1 MPGRPPATSRNRPDK
16 TASGRAVGSV
26 GSSGRATYDRRSR
39 HGAVPEARYEKGR
52 KVQLIPS
59 IRRLLPAAASAV
71 LLLAGAGGAQAATT
85 TAGAHA
91 NLPHAAPAPGA
102 PPPAGAFVHSPYRQL
117 RPLAALSA
125 ERAALGDLVAA
136 AKWGTGAP
144 IDDPA
149 REREVL
155 DAAAAQARRLG
166 ADPEVTRR
174 IFRDQIEASKT
185 VQRGLY
191 RAWEADPARAPR
203 ERPDLAKVRTE
214 INRVN
219 DALVRA
225 VAASPHARSAPYC
238 PVVLGV
244 VADRV
249 RHEER
254 LDALHTRALG
264 RAVRS
269 VCGG

>member
-1 MPGRPPATSRNRPDK
+1 M
-16 TASGRAVGSV
+16 
-26 GSSGRATYDRRSR
+26 
-39 HGAVPEARYEKGR
+39 
-52 KVQLIPS
+52 QLIPAP
-59 IRRLLPAAASAV
+59 RRLLPAVASAV
-71 LLLAGAGGAQAATT
+71 LLLAGAGGAHAVTG
-85 TAGAHA
+85 TAGAHTA
-91 NLPHAAPAPGA
+91 PSHAAPSHATPARGTPSA
-102 PPPAGAFVHSPYRQL
+102 ATPAGEAAARSPYRQL

-149 REREVL
+149 REQEVL
-155 DAAAAQARRLG
+155 DAVAAQATQLG
-166 ADPEVTRR
+166 ADPEATRR
-174 IFRDQIEASKT
+174 IFRDQIEASKV

-191 RAWEADPARAPR
+191 RLWTADPARAPR
-203 ERPDLAKVRTE
+203 ERPDLAVVRTE

-219 DALVRA
+219 VSLVRA
-225 VAASPHARSAPYC
+225 VAASSGARSARFC
-238 PVVLGV
+238 PVVLG
-244 VADRV
+244 AATDGV
-249 RHEER
+249 RYEQR

>member
-1 MPGRPPATSRNRPDK
+1 M
-16 TASGRAVGSV
+16 
-26 GSSGRATYDRRSR
+26 
-39 HGAVPEARYEKGR
+39 
-52 KVQLIPS
+52 
-59 IRRLLPAAASAV
+59 RRLLPTAASAV
-71 LLLAGAGGAQAATT
+71 LLLAGAGGARAATVPP
-85 TAGAHA
+85 GAHA
-91 NLPHAAPAPGA
+91 TVSHAAPAPGA
-102 PPPAGAFVHSPYRQL
+102 PSAASPAGGAATRSPYRQL

-136 AKWGTGAP
+136 AKWGTGGP

-155 DAAAAQARRLG
+155 DAVAAQARQLG
-166 ADPEVTRR
+166 ADPAATRR
-174 IFRDQIEASKT
+174 IFRDQIEASKV

-191 RAWEADPARAPR
+191 RLWTADPARAPR
-203 ERPDLAKVRTE
+203 ERPDLAKVRAE

-219 DALVRA
+219 EALVRA
-225 VAASPHARSAPYC
+225 VAASPGARSAPYC

-244 VADRV
+244 AAERV
-249 RHEER
+249 RSEER

>member
-1 MPGRPPATSRNRPDK
+1 M
-16 TASGRAVGSV
+16 
-26 GSSGRATYDRRSR
+26 
-39 HGAVPEARYEKGR
+39 
-52 KVQLIPS
+52 QLTPS

-71 LLLAGAGGAQAATT
+71 LLLAGAGGAHAATA

-102 PPPAGAFVHSPYRQL
+102 PSAAPPAAGAFAHSPYRQL

-174 IFRDQIEASKT
+174 IFRDQIEASKS

-191 RAWEADPARAPR
+191 RAWEADPARAPQ

-219 DALVRA
+219 DSLVRA

-244 VADRV
+244 AADRV